1 MKLARVGNQIFDP
14 EAIVTAIVEGVDGD
28 GKPRTITLHM
38 INGDALRFTADE
50 AALVWAKVGEKTED
64 WGNPGAGRFGFF

>member
-1 MKLARVGNQIFDP
+1 
-14 EAIVTAIVEGVDGD
+14 
-28 GKPRTITLHM
+28 M

-64 WGNPGAGRFGFF
+64 WGNPGSGRFGFF